1 MADTRYLTK
10 HVEEHVRGALADQ
23 YGQPFTKERLTLTS
37 GGHHEF
43 DAVSADR
50 SVIASV
56 KSASGRTSGGNH
68 PTGKVMA
75 CIAEMYFLTLVEA
88 PVRAIVLTSAE
99 MHEILVKTLRG
110 RIAPGLSVVHIPL
123 PDAIQTLA
131 SEVHGQASA
140 EMSSVL
146 DPVETAALQQ
156 AVTDVD

>member
-1 MADTRYLTK
+1 
-10 HVEEHVRGALADQ
+10 
-23 YGQPFTKERLTLTS
+23 
-37 GGHHEF
+37 
-43 DAVSADR
+43 
-50 SVIASV
+50 
-56 KSASGRTSGGNH
+56 
-68 PTGKVMA
+68 
-75 CIAEMYFLTLVEA
+75 MYFLTLVEA
-88 PVRAIVLTSAE
+88 PVRALVLTSAE
-99 MHEILVKTLRG
+99 MHEILLKTLRG